1 MSYIKKIKLIGI
13 LLAVIAVFAVLIYF
27 HIFWWTMLGLLVLIV
42 VLLHFSVAVHV
53 KASRAEGIDIKAK
66 YLFLT
71 LYPKKDKPKPAPELQ
86 PVTDIN
92 VFEPEDEEDDEDLSG
107 EELENPKADI
117 EALVNEAEKV
127 DSEEA
132 KEPFEPKPEKKKK
145 KAEEA
150 APAEPAEEKGQG
162 KLAGLKARY
171 NKIKPYIPLGW
182 KAVKKFCKAI
192 RFEGVDV
199 TVDVGRFDAH
209 EAAIYYG
216 MVQAAVFDVLSK
228 IAAIFTLKLKRADVR
243 CCFCENKIDGQ
254 AELTVRV
261 RPSTLIAIAFCTG
274 INFLRIYFRERRKR
288 KKAAK
293 AEAAAQAAA
302 S

>member
-13 LLAVIAVFAVLIYF
+13 ILAVIAVFALLIYF

-42 VLLHFSVAVHV
+42 VLLHFSVSIHL

-71 LYPKKDKPKPAPELQ
+71 LYPRKKKAKPVPEAE
-86 PVTDIN
+86 PFTEMN
-92 VFEPEDEEDDEDLSG
+92 EFEPGDDADDSLSDDVPAAAEHDIG
-107 EELENPKADI
+107 ELI
-117 EALVNEAEKV
+117 SQAEKV
-127 DSEEA
+127 DSEEE
-132 KEPFEPKPEKKKK
+132 KEPFKPEPPKDNKKP
-145 KAEEA
+145 EENI
-150 APAEPAEEKGQG
+150 PAEPPKEKGEG
-162 KLAGLKARY
+162 KLGGLKARF

-192 RFEGVDV
+192 RFEGVDI

-216 MVQAAVFDVLSK
+216 MVQAAVFDLLSK
-228 IAAIFTLKLKRADVR
+228 IAAIFTLLLKRADVR
-243 CCFCENKIDGQ
+243 CCFGENKIDGQ

-261 RPSTLIAIAFCTG
+261 RPSTLIAIAFCTAV
-274 INFLRIYFRERRKR
+274 NFLRIYLRERRKR

-293 AEAAAQAAA
+293 AEAAAQAA